1 MCTKAFFFVFI
12 AIGRPKHIFARRI
25 PVAPI
30 LVWTKQGLST
40 WDGQKYIRDHYLIGS
55 QTSVQTVRW
64 PSFAKTERKE
74 HNANNIRLQSE
85 RLRAS
90 KTGKALKSI
99 KLFMNMFGGCGGVGA
114 KNLVNLSTIG
124 IHCGRVAVQT
134 RLLHASHCTEL
145 SKNCISGPRARAG
158 HLLHRQ
164 RAKHYLRRLKQK
176 LPG

>member
-1 MCTKAFFFVFI
+1 LCTKACFFVFI

-99 KLFMNMFGGCGGVGA
+99 KLFLNMFGGFGSVGA
-114 KNLVNLSTIG
+114 RTWLICPLLGST
-124 IHCGRVAVQT
+124 A
-134 RLLHASHCTEL
+134 
-145 SKNCISGPRARAG
+145 AG
-158 HLLHRQ
+158 
-164 RAKHYLRRLKQK
+164 
-176 LPG
+176 